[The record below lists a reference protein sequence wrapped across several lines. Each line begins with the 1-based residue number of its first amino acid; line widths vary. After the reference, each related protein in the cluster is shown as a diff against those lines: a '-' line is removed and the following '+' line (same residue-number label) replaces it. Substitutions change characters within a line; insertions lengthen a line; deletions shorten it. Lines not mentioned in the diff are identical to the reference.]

1 MKNIK
6 LKSIL
11 LTAFVLLVSLSS
23 QAQISK
29 AEIIATGLTCSM
41 CSNAINKQLKSM
53 AEVENVSTD
62 LNTNTFTVTLKEN
75 SKLTANTLKESVE
88 KTGFFIG
95 SMVLTI
101 DLGSVKMA
109 ESQKITKQSGNYV
122 FVNGGEKAV
131 SGPIRVQVLN
141 EGFVTKKELKK
152 SAKLQA
158 KYADMVAQE
167 NTYLIKS
174 I

>member
-1 MKNIK
+1 MKNIN
-6 LKSIL
+6 LKSVLI
-11 LTAFVLLVSLSS
+11 AVFVLIASTKSYS
-23 QAQISK
+23 QISK

-53 AEVENVSTD
+53 ADVTSVATD

-75 SKLTANTLKESVE
+75 NTLTPNILKESIE

-101 DLGSVKMA
+101 DVGNVQIS
-109 ESQKITKQSGNYV
+109 ENQKVEKQSGTYV
-122 FVNGGEKAV
+122 FVNNSAKAV
-131 SGPIRVQVLN
+131 SGPIKVQVLN
-141 EGFVTKKELKK
+141 DGFVTKKEFKK

-158 KYADMVAQE
+158 KYAEATAKE

>member
-1 MKNIK
+1 MKNIN

-11 LTAFVLLVSLSS
+11 VSAFVLLASLSS
-23 QAQISK
+23 QAQILK

-53 AEVENVSTD
+53 ADVENVSTD

-75 SKLTANTLKESVE
+75 NKLTPNTLKESIE

-95 SMVLTI
+95 SMVLTV
-101 DLGSVKMA
+101 DLGNSTIT
-109 ESQKITKQSGNYV
+109 ESQKIEKQSGTYV
-122 FVNGGEKAV
+122 FVNGGDKAI
-131 SGPIRVQVLN
+131 SGPVKVQVLN
-141 EGFVTKKELKK
+141 DGFVTKKEFKK

-158 KYADMVAQE
+158 KYADALAQA

>member
-1 MKNIK
+1 MKNIN

-11 LTAFVLLVSLSS
+11 VSAFVLLVSLSS

-75 SKLTANTLKESVE
+75 NKLTPNTLKESIE

-95 SMVLTI
+95 SMVLTV
-101 DLGSVKMA
+101 DLGNSTIT
-109 ESQKITKQSGNYV
+109 ESQKIEKQSGTYV
-122 FVNGGEKAV
+122 FVNGPVK
-131 SGPIRVQVLN
+131 VQVLN
-141 EGFVTKKELKK
+141 DGFVTKKEFKK

-158 KYADMVAQE
+158 KYADALAQA